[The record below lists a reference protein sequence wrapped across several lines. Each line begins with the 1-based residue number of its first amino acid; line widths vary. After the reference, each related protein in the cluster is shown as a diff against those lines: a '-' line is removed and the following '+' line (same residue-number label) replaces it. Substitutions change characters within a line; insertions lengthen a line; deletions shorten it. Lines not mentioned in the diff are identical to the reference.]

1 MSVIKIFVTDT
12 HDDMSQCTNLI
23 VLYIICFSP
32 LYQILNIKIWY
43 MVMRKHPR
51 VFEDRKR
58 FSSIDVIKSGEAN
71 YYSVVDHDGADLNKD
86 YCSSLS

>member
-1 MSVIKIFVTDT
+1 
-12 HDDMSQCTNLI
+12 
-23 VLYIICFSP
+23 
-32 LYQILNIKIWY
+32 